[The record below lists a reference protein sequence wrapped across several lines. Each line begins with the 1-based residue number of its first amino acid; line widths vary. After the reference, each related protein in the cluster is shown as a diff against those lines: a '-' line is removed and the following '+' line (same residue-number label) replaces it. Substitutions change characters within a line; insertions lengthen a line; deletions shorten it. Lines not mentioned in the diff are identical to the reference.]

1 MRQSSRPH
9 ADGRIMHK
17 VLGTFLTCCAVCLS
31 QTNVLTYRNDNSRT
45 GQNLSE
51 TILTPAGVNSSSF
64 GKLFTVAT
72 DGKVDAQPIYVSAVP
87 IPAVGTRN
95 VVYAATENDSVYAFD
110 ADSGKLY
117 WKVSLL
123 ANGETPSDS
132 RSCGQVTPI
141 IGITSTPVVDPTA
154 GPNGTIYLIAM
165 SKDGAGNYH
174 QRLHAL
180 NITTGA
186 EEFSGPVNIQATY
199 PGSGDNSSGGKVI
212 FDPKQYKA
220 RSGLMLLNGT
230 IYIGWGSHCDIRPYT
245 GWLMGYDRL
254 TLQQQTVFDFAP
266 NGSEAAL
273 WGSGGGVDA
282 DALGNIFVQLANGTF
297 DTTLTPQGLPQK
309 EDFGN
314 SFVKLALS
322 GGKLAA
328 TDYWTMQNTVAE
340 SNSDEDLGSGGLLL
354 LPDALDADGNTRHL
368 GTGAGKDGNVY
379 VFDRDNMGKFDASN
393 NSTLYQELPG
403 GLAGG
408 EFGSPA
414 WFNGNIYYGAV
425 GDAIRS
431 FPVTAAVLSTTPS
444 SKTAKTFGYP
454 GVTPAISAGGTDNA
468 ILWAAENS
476 NPAVLHAYDANN
488 LATELYNSNQAAS
501 GRDQFGTGNK
511 FITPTIAN
519 GKVFVGTTNSVA
531 AFGLLPGAATGIP
544 LSFIPIAPCRV
555 ADTRNQEGAFGGPEL
570 SAGST
575 RSFAIPNS
583 DCQVPPDAAAY
594 SLNLTVVPDHQ
605 LSYLTAWPTGGFQP
619 TVSTLNSDGRIKAN
633 AAIVPAGMNGSVSF
647 YVTDPT
653 HLIVD
658 ITGYFVPA
666 GNGSALAFYPLTPCR
681 LVDTRQG
688 TGPLAGPFLVGGVS
702 RSFPLQS
709 GACNIPAGAQ
719 AYSLNLTAVPHGSL
733 AYLTAWPAG
742 QTQPLASALNAPTG
756 VVTANAALIPAGTN
770 GNVSVYSTNDTD
782 LIIDVN
788 GYFAAPGNGGLSLYT
803 LTPCRL
809 LDSRNPP
816 GAQPFNGSIAL
827 NAQSAGCGMP
837 PAAEAYVLNATVVP
851 PAGMQYL
858 TLGANN
864 QSPPNVSTLN
874 APDGAIASNMAIV
887 STTTGAVNAFASQST
902 YLVLDTA
909 SYFAP

>member
-1 MRQSSRPH
+1 
-9 ADGRIMHK
+9 MHK
-17 VLGTFLTCCAVCLS
+17 ILGTLLTCCSVCFS
-31 QTNVLTYRNDNSRT
+31 QTNVLTYRNDNART

-51 TILTPAGVNSSSF
+51 TILAPASVNSSSF
-64 GKLFTVAT
+64 GKLFTVAM
-72 DGKVDAQPIYVSAVP
+72 DGKVDAQPLYVSAVP
-87 IPAVGTRN
+87 VPTVGTRN

-117 WKVSLL
+117 WQVSLL
-123 ANGETPSDS
+123 ASGETASDS
-132 RSCGQVTPI
+132 RSCGQVSPI
-141 IGITSTPVVDPTA
+141 IGITATPLVDPTA
-154 GPNGTIYLIAM
+154 GPNGTIYLVAM
-165 SKDGAGNYH
+165 SKDAAGSYH

-186 EEFSGPVNIQATY
+186 EEFSGPVNIQASY

-220 RSGLMLLNGT
+220 RPGLMLLNGT

-254 TLQQQTVFDFAP
+254 TLQQQTVIDFAP

-297 DTTLTPQGLPQK
+297 DTSLTPEGFPQK

-314 SFVKLALS
+314 SFVKLTLS
-322 GGKLAA
+322 SGKLAA

-354 LPDALDADGNTRHL
+354 LPDLVDASGNTRHL
-368 GTGAGKDGNVY
+368 ATGAGKDGNVY
-379 VFDRDNMGKFDASN
+379 VFDRDNMGKFDPSN

-408 EFGSPA
+408 EFASPA
-414 WFNGNIYYGAV
+414 WFNGNVYYGAV

-431 FPVTAAVLSTTPS
+431 FPVKAALLSSTPS

-454 GVTPAISAGGTDNA
+454 GATPAISATGTSNA

-476 NPAVLHAYDANN
+476 NPAVLHAYSANN

-501 GRDQFGTGNK
+501 GRDQFGIGNK
-511 FITPTIAN
+511 FITPTVAN

-544 LSFIPIAPCRV
+544 LSFIPITPCRV

-575 RSFAIPNS
+575 RSFAITGSN
-583 DCQVPPDAAAY
+583 CQIPPDAAAY

-605 LSYLTAWPTGGFQP
+605 LGYLTAWATGEFQP

-633 AAIVPAGMNGSVSF
+633 AAIVPAGTSGSVSF

-658 ITGYFVPA
+658 VTGYFVPV
-666 GNGSALAFYPLTPCR
+666 GNGSALAFYPVTPCR

-702 RSFPLQS
+702 RSFPLES

-733 AYLTAWPAG
+733 EYLSAWPAG
-742 QTQPLASALNAPTG
+742 ETQPLASALNAPSG
-756 VVTANAALIPAGTN
+756 AITANAALIPAGTN
-770 GNVSVYSTNDTD
+770 GDVSVYSTNDTD
-782 LIIDVN
+782 LVIDVN

-803 LTPCRL
+803 VTPCRL
-809 LDSRNPP
+809 FDSRNPP

-837 PAAEAYVLNATVVP
+837 PSAEAYVLNATVVP
-851 PAGMQYL
+851 AAGIQYL
-858 TLGANN
+858 TLGTNN
-864 QSPPNVSTLN
+864 QSPPNFSTLN

-887 STTTGAVNAFASQST
+887 STTTGAVNAFSSQST